1 METGISTTQLDPEAG
16 ERFVAL
22 RQQLGVTTFGLN
34 QLILQPGQCGRIH
47 RHERQEEVV
56 LVLEGTLTI
65 LIEAEPTD
73 LGEGELIRIAPDVR
87 RQLTNRGP
95 GRLVMLA
102 LGGASEHQGRD
113 GVAYESW
120 ESESGGPPQEIPP
133 APDLDLSELRD

>member
-1 METGISTTQLDPEAG
+1 METGTSTTRLDPDSA

-22 RQQLGVTTFGLN
+22 RRELGVTTFGLN

-47 RHERQEEVV
+47 RHEHQEEVIV
-56 LVLEGTLTI
+56 VLEGTLTI
-65 LIEAEPTD
+65 LIEGEPTD
-73 LGEGELIRIAPDVR
+73 LGEGEMIRVAPDLR

-102 LGGASEHQGRD
+102 LGGATEHEGRD

-120 ESESGGPPQEIPP
+120 KSETGAPPQEIPA
-133 APDLDLSELRD
+133 APDLDARELRS